1 MNNTKRLQ
9 KKRSNWYLFWVH
21 AREKLRKKTY
31 FQHMIHIFSQEV
43 KNIAKIFCTYF
54 ESNKLKNETR
64 GLATNVTTGYNV
76 LWRFHLLVMWE
87 ITIFVIVESSYGF
100 TNFRIRS
107 KGISKVVFK
116 SVQCFLSFFGCR
128 NIIDISKVIWNKV
141 DLQTI

>member
-21 AREKLRKKTY
+21 ARERLRKKTY

-76 LWRFHLLVMWE
+76 LY
-87 ITIFVIVESSYGF
+87 ESSYGL
-100 TNFRIRS
+100 TNFRIRN

-128 NIIDISKVIWNKV
+128 NVIDISKVIWNNV